1 MCGKCKCCTLSNG
14 AETVHKMA
22 TGHFRFYRWHLQHL
36 QDGRDERGGGGPG
49 KDIVAC
55 VANEQRANGHLAW
68 PVQHR
73 TEAGFN

>member
-1 MCGKCKCCTLSNG
+1 MASVSVVLFPTEQKQFIKWQQGTFVF
-14 AETVHKMA
+14 TVGICSICRTARTK
-22 TGHFRFYRWHLQHL
+22 G
-36 QDGRDERGGGGPG
+36 GGGGPG